1 MKVVFGIDVADDG
14 DEIMAIV
21 EDALEWI
28 GETFTPGKYLID
40 ALPILQYVPTWFP
53 GATVQKLIVKWRATV
68 VRLKEE
74 PYRRVKAAMV
84 RVISLYRPS
93 LIERVFRLGSS

>member
-21 EDALEWI
+21 EAALEWV

-40 ALPILQYVPTWFP
+40 ALPILQHVPTWFP
-53 GATVQKLIVKWRATV
+53 GATVQRLIVQWRSTIT
-68 VRLKEE
+68 RLKEE
-74 PYRRVKAAMV
+74 PYRRVKVAMASTLA
-84 RVISLYRPS
+84 IIDHKPS
-93 LIERVFRLGSS
+93 FTHCVSRCM

>member
-40 ALPILQYVPTWFP
+40 ALPILQCPRLVSGRNSSKTYREMEGYC
-53 GATVQKLIVKWRATV
+53 GAVEGGTL
-68 VRLKEE
+68 
-74 PYRRVKAAMV
+74 
-84 RVISLYRPS
+84 S
-93 LIERVFRLGSS
+93 